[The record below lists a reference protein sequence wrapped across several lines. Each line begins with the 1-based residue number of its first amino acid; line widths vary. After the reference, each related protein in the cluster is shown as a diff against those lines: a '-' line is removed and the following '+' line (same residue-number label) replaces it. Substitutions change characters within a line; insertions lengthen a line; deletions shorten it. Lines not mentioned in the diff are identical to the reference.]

1 MNKQIEALKMA
12 VEGLEI
18 AFDLA
23 FKEDVA
29 SPIDEYHFESALIT
43 CKEALAEAEK
53 QEPVAWKGL
62 TDVERQDIIKELSG
76 YDSDANN
83 NDVALWIE
91 KALKEKNT

>member
-1 MNKQIEALKMA
+1 MNKQIEALKLSQDFMR
-12 VEGLEI
+12 VVLEFI
-18 AFDLA
+18 PNNSELERAYLLT
-23 FKEDVA
+23 FKA
-29 SPIDEYHFESALIT
+29 IT
-43 CKEALAEAEK
+43 EALAEAEK